1 MPQSQDVNP
10 NVVFRQPEVEF
21 ILKKKEARCQNTT
34 PEKYREIRYN

>member
-21 ILKKKEARCQNTT
+21 ILKKKRSKMSKHDTRKVQGN
-34 PEKYREIRYN
+34 KV

>member
-21 ILKKKEARCQNTT
+21 ILKRRSKMSKHDARKVQGN
-34 PEKYREIRYN
+34 KV

>member
-21 ILKKKEARCQNTT
+21 ILKKEARCQNMT

>member
-21 ILKKKEARCQNTT
+21 ILKKKKQDVKTRHQKSTG
-34 PEKYREIRYN
+34 K